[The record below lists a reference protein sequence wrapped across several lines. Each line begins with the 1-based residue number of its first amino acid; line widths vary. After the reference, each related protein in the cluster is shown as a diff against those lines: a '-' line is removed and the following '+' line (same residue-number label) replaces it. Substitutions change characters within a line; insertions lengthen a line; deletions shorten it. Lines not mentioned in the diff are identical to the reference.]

1 MITQKIKRRIKQ
13 ILFLITF
20 IGIFIYIYR
29 ESDKRGLVRWI
40 ESLKFAIMLAA
51 ISSGLIPGI
60 AQESKTV
67 DPNTSSRNASSQI
80 GRVINS
86 EESAQILDLKYLNQR
101 KLKSHS
107 SQALV
112 LSRKI
117 QSVNSNPDSVSPI
130 IYQLLQIRGGD
141 NWKFGPGSKA
151 RGAAARNAGKSGGL
165 FVDGFTPL
173 NPYIHQHRYPTRVP
187 VKVEPNP
194 FQPGNGGGNNCGG
207 NGSNGPNN
215 PGKSEYLETQ
225 NERIFRECS
234 INPQTGKQD
243 HKSVLETR
251 AVLQA
256 KRKGLLTDV
265 SRPKNP
271 KVDLDF
277 EVKGLGRYENITH
290 VDVKTPASLQA
301 LQEQGIKPSG
311 PKTYSKMGKLM
322 GGKLVKQKA
331 RFCGLEGGPEGPEN
345 VLHIIDFRN
354 IPTYTNKST
363 IATHLLEAAER
374 AGNTTENIL
383 FLNFE

>member
-1 MITQKIKRRIKQ
+1 MIAKKIKR
-13 ILFLITF
+13 ILFFTAF

-29 ESDKRGLVRWI
+29 ESDKRGFVRWI
-40 ESLKFAIMLAA
+40 DSLKLAIMLAA
-51 ISSGLIPGI
+51 VLLGLIPSI
-60 AQESKTV
+60 TQESKTV
-67 DPNTSSRNASSQI
+67 GSNMRSISTSSQI
-80 GRVINS
+80 ERVINS
-86 EESAQILDLKYLNQR
+86 EESAQILDLKYLNHR
-101 KLKSHS
+101 KMKSHS

-130 IYQLLQIRGGD
+130 VSQMLQIRGGD

-151 RGAAARNAGKSGGL
+151 RGAALRNAGKSGGL
-165 FVDGFTPL
+165 FVDGFTPP
-173 NPYIHQHRYPTRVP
+173 NPYRHQHRYPTRVP
-187 VKVEPNP
+187 VKIEPNP

-215 PGKSEYLETQ
+215 PGKSEYLETE

-290 VDVKTPASLQA
+290 IDVKTPASLQA
-301 LQEQGIKPSG
+301 LQGQGIKPSG
-311 PKTYSKMGKLM
+311 PKTYSKMGESMGSKLI
-322 GGKLVKQKA
+322 KQKA
-331 RFCGLEGGPEGPEN
+331 RFCGLEGGPSGPQN